1 MGGDQKKANLER
13 GIEKAMK
20 KIEESAALRR
30 SGEHTHL

>member
-20 KIEESAALRR
+20 KKQQ
-30 SGEHTHL
+30 H